1 MELKSILLVVCQA
14 LLDAIFGLSTW
25 RGVGGGQ
32 EEAFNPSRG
41 VSGRARVVL
50 GVKVFGLKKRL
61 VQVLEE
67 ALFVHP
73 RASLISGF
81 RGVILAFAG
90 WGRG

>member
-32 EEAFNPSRG
+32 EEVSSPSRG

-50 GVKVFGLKKRL
+50 GVKVFGL
-61 VQVLEE
+61 
-67 ALFVHP
+67 
-73 RASLISGF
+73 
-81 RGVILAFAG
+81 
-90 WGRG
+90 